1 MKFTKIRFVG
11 PTNVD
16 FPVEDVTPE
25 GPYILKG
32 ADGVGPSE
40 IAVSIAPTLLEG
52 GVYQG
57 RRPANKEPVFRV
69 GLQPDWDVGQTAGE
83 LRAEL
88 YGLLTP
94 RFGKPIILRFM
105 NESVVVAQT
114 EGQVSKME
122 IAAFAKDPEVQ
133 ITFPTFKPYFYAPT
147 SINSTPTKTV
157 NGSLTNFDVDNIGD
171 APSGFWM
178 GITFT
183 AAVAAG
189 TGVVL
194 TDDAAD
200 GESMAIMRSF
210 GIGDTLIIDTRAGSR
225 GVWRIPSG
233 GGAKTSIL
241 NDLDED
247 SPWMQL
253 HGGVN
258 TLHIN
263 NIDFDWYTDTAPNPD
278 VGPFAYLPAYWGV

>member
-16 FPVEDVTPE
+16 FPIEGATPE
-25 GPYILKG
+25 GPYVLKG

-40 IAVSIAPTLLEG
+40 IDIAVAPTLLEG

-83 LRAEL
+83 LRSEL

-94 RFGKPIILRFM
+94 RFGKPIKLQFM
-105 NESVVVAQT
+105 DGATVVAQA
-114 EGQVSKME
+114 EGHVSKME
-122 IAAFAKDPEVQ
+122 VAAFAKDPEVQ
-133 ITFPTFKPYFYAPT
+133 ITFPTFKPYFYAPA
-147 SINSTPTKTV
+147 SINTTPIKTV
-157 NGSLTNFDVDNIGD
+157 NGSLTDFEVNNIGT

-178 GITFT
+178 GMTFT

-189 TGVVL
+189 TGVIL

-200 GESMAIMRSF
+200 GESMAIMRAFST
-210 GIGDTLIIDTRAGSR
+210 GDTLIIDTRAGSR

-233 GGAKTSIL
+233 GSKASIL

-258 TLHIN
+258 TLHVN
-263 NIDFDWYTDTAPNPD
+263 NTSFDWYTDTAPNPD
-278 VGPFAYLPAYWGV
+278 LGPFAHLPAYWGV